1 MDRSKFFDAVRS
13 SVFGGKLSQTQVNGI
28 EAILDAVDAESVSD
42 LRQVAYILATPMIET
57 GGSFVPI
64 VENLNYPAQG
74 LLKTFPKYFTPAQ
87 ANAYARQP
95 QKIANRAYANRNGN
109 GNEASGDGW
118 KYRGRGFVQIT
129 GRANYGKF
137 ATILGIDLV
146 GNPDLALSD
155 DVAAKIIVIGMRD
168 GVFTGHK
175 LSNYFEPASADWVGA
190 RCIVNG
196 QDKAQQIANFGRQ
209 IFTALKAAA

>member
-13 SVFGGKLSQTQVNGI
+13 PVFGGKLSQTQVNGMG
-28 EAILDAVDAESVSD
+28 AILDAVDAESVTD
-42 LRQVAYILATPMIET
+42 PRQVAYILATPMIET

-64 VENLNYPAQG
+64 VENLNYSADG
-74 LLKTFPKYFTPAQ
+74 LRATFPKYFTASQ
-87 ANAYARQP
+87 AAAYARQP
-95 QKIANRAYANRNGN
+95 QRIANRAYANRMGN

-118 KYRGRGFVQIT
+118 RNRGRGFVQIT
-129 GRANYGKF
+129 GHDNYAKF
-137 ATILGIDLV
+137 SKILGIDLV

-168 GVFTGHK
+168 GIFTGHK
-175 LSNYFEPASADWVGA
+175 LSNYFEPTSADWVGA
-190 RCIVNG
+190 RFIVNG

-209 IFTALKAAA
+209 FWTALKSAA